1 MKKLAFGLSCLYL
14 LFLYGCE
21 KNSCQT
27 LLQGAWVV
35 RYPMDSARLAV
46 DSVFFYNGDS
56 LLEKYKYR
64 LPGDTNYQ
72 NIHTTYFITDKCDEV
87 DFNGANTWV
96 QYSSTPKYNI
106 LLITP
111 NNMQIRSK
119 ADAGHC
125 DSCIVS
131 FYR

>member
-14 LFLYGCE
+14 LYLCSCE

-27 LLQGAWVV
+27 FLQGSWVV
-35 RYPMDSARLAV
+35 RYPMDSAQLAV
-46 DSVFFYNGDS
+46 DSVFFFNGDS
-56 LLEKYKYR
+56 LMEKYKYH

-72 NIHTTYFITDKCDEV
+72 NTHTTYFITDKCDEV
-87 DFNGANTWV
+87 DFNGANTWA
-96 QYSSTPKYNI
+96 QYSSTSKYNI

-119 ADAGHC
+119 SDASNC